1 MSKSLGNVVDPHKMA
16 AEYGVDG
23 FRYFLLREVPFG
35 TDGDF
40 SEKSLLNRFNSEL
53 ANNLGNLLQ
62 RTVTLITKNFAG
74 VIPSA
79 NNKTSLLDDL
89 PKRMAALDAQFEA
102 LAFAGV
108 LENILELLSLTNKYI
123 DEKAPWKMGLDQK
136 EELAQVLLDC
146 LSVLKV
152 ACVVL
157 APFMPGKMQDLWASI
172 GEAGRVEEEGKK
184 LLADF
189 RAGHPP
195 QFLPGQI
202 VIKGDPLF
210 MRKGGR
216 WK

>member
-1 MSKSLGNVVDPHKMA
+1 MASKK
-16 AEYGVDG
+16 
-23 FRYFLLREVPFG
+23 
-35 TDGDF
+35 
-40 SEKSLLNRFNSEL
+40 EL
-53 ANNLGNLLQ
+53 
-62 RTVTLITKNFAG
+62 
-74 VIPSA
+74 
-79 NNKTSLLDDL
+79 
-89 PKRMAALDAQFEA
+89 
-102 LAFAGV
+102 
-108 LENILELLSLTNKYI
+108 
-123 DEKAPWKMGLDQK
+123 
-136 EELAQVLLDC
+136 
-146 LSVLKV
+146 
-152 ACVVL
+152 CVVL